1 MNARM
6 AHMGAVLT
14 LAAGFVMSSEP
25 LPSEEDSPQGSEEP
39 SEDLI
44 QGLETLSDDDKQGL
58 VSVLTTFLAGTT
70 QLVQGQTNEKEA
82 QFVARNFLDSDETEW
97 WRCDESTRFI
107 LDGGCGE
114 DGCPVTLAANLTM
127 LLGRVTFAGS
137 VSYSQYGIRGLE
149 RRWNWCLDDDDSF
162 GCAFVLQA
170 GGDGSY
176 YDFAAPSTNTQPD
189 GSQVAR
195 PAGSFK
201 CERFSSPAEGPQAT
215 PNEH

>member
-1 MNARM
+1 MNPR
-6 AHMGAVLT
+6 MGAVLT

-25 LPSEEDSPQGSEEP
+25 DPSEEDPPQGSEEP

-44 QGLETLSDDDKQGL
+44 QALEALSEDDKQGL
-58 VSVLTTFLAGTT
+58 VSALTTLAGTT

-82 QFVARNFLDSDETEW
+82 QFVAREFLDSNETEW

-107 LDGGCGE
+107 MDGGCGE
-114 DGCPVTLAANLTM
+114 DGCPVSLAANLTM

-137 VSYSQYGIRGLE
+137 ESYSQYEIRGLE

-170 GGDGSY
+170 GGDGAY
-176 YDFAAPSTNTQPD
+176 YDFAAPSTTTQPD
-189 GSQVAR
+189 GSHVAR

-201 CERFSSPAEGPQAT
+201 CERFSSLAEGPQAT